1 MTASLILLPVLL
13 NILYQPAG
21 SSLPTFSPGN
31 KHLCEGFGFNW
42 AAEIRCLRDIINDCE
57 EGTQEKSRGG
67 RSLQR
72 SEFPTDNTPQADYG
86 NPYSYPRPYSRTYH
100 RNSISPIRPPVPMPI
115 PQISQGC
122 NCNHDIEALEAKFDK
137 KLYEVKMHA
146 QYETEKGV
154 GDLRKQFETDLR
166 EYERIT
172 TKDIVE
178 IKRHLDYLQAPRIT
192 NNDLEYFFIQRE
204 ESWYTASEKCIGYGA
219 HLASIHSRLELGFV
233 QRLVPVNQT
242 AWIGVNDI
250 QKENVFRN
258 SDGTPVDFYKW
269 GKISARCT
277 NEIALGKLVLEVL
290 TATPITIQQYETKLF
305 MELKQITKLFQI
317 QQAETYCNYSGDS
330 MNRVLFGPHRQQSP
344 LTKLLTFKLSTA
356 ASMSNAPSAVPQMI
370 SRANQCCAALE
381 KSRLSACAESQVEI
395 FFRLSARAE
404 SREPHSTGVN
414 LHRLSS
420 ALIEGLKQ
428 GCAANLPNMRR
439 TANFK
444 KVYLPNLPNWA
455 NFEICRTHHKL
466 DFKNLT
472 ETIDFVQH
480 ASGIMSI
487 FIKETYFILFTVSE
501 NSYL

>member
-269 GKISARCT
+269 GKKQPDNQEH
-277 NEIALGKLVLEVL
+277 NENCVEVDHSGQWTDKLCI
-290 TATPITIQQYETKLF
+290 ITRPF
-305 MELKQITKLFQI
+305 V
-317 QQAETYCNYSGDS
+317 C
-330 MNRVLFGPHRQQSP
+330 
-344 LTKLLTFKLSTA
+344 
-356 ASMSNAPSAVPQMI
+356 
-370 SRANQCCAALE
+370 
-381 KSRLSACAESQVEI
+381 
-395 FFRLSARAE
+395 
-404 SREPHSTGVN
+404 
-414 LHRLSS
+414 
-420 ALIEGLKQ
+420 
-428 GCAANLPNMRR
+428 
-439 TANFK
+439 K
-444 KVYLPNLPNWA
+444 KK
-455 NFEICRTHHKL
+455 I
-466 DFKNLT
+466 
-472 ETIDFVQH
+472 
-480 ASGIMSI
+480 
-487 FIKETYFILFTVSE
+487 
-501 NSYL
+501 